1 MNLNYADIKYCDVA
15 NGKGVR
21 VSLLSAA
28 VPITVKDVLMKK
40 HGIFSMESLLRK
52 IRSGRS
58 WLIWTDL
65 ILQV

>member
-1 MNLNYADIKYCDVA
+1 MNYADIKYCDVA

-40 HGIFSMESLLRK
+40 HGIFSMESHLQKKRRNRYW
-52 IRSGRS
+52 I
-58 WLIWTDL
+58 IWTNL
-65 ILQV
+65 ILRV